1 MKHNSKNYLML
12 TLKVIGLLGF
22 IVVMSGLNIHLEKE
36 KKKKYDDEVKKLN
49 SDWKKTNDND
59 KDSGH
64 DDGSNGGEGSGEG
77 EGSDAGE
84 GGVEGFDIK
93 EKYKNKECVIEFKF
107 PITIVY
113 YIIYYVLLGLWYIV
127 GFFLKIIWEQF
138 VPKGLKKVLQPLV
151 QVYTYIFKFVGKFLR
166 YILAFTFRI
175 IDAIAILIFG
185 LLGIIPYLLVGIQS
199 FFGLIF
205 SFFYAIPGFS
215 WIGRFFTLF
224 CWSKTGAYNDY
235 VETKAYISNFF
246 NFDE

>member
-1 MKHNSKNYLML
+1 MKHNSNNYLML

-49 SDWKKTNDND
+49 SDWKKTNDHSD
-59 KDSGH
+59 EGEDSH
-64 DDGSNGGEGSGEG
+64 ESDGSGDGSGDG
-77 EGSDAGE
+77 GGG

-93 EKYKNKECVIEFKF
+93 EKYKNKECVIEFKL

-127 GFFLKIIWEQF
+127 GFILKIIWEQF
-138 VPKGLKKVLQPLV
+138 FPKGLKKVLQPLV

-185 LLGIIPYLLVGIQS
+185 LLGIIPYLLVGIQNL
-199 FFGLIF
+199 FGLIF